1 MRYMLEDFKK
11 YENVIH
17 VCVCIYISPAL
28 VLCTSFVLEKG
39 VVNKKDVNKNRI
51 SIRNEGL
58 G

>member
-1 MRYMLEDFKK
+1 MLEDFKK